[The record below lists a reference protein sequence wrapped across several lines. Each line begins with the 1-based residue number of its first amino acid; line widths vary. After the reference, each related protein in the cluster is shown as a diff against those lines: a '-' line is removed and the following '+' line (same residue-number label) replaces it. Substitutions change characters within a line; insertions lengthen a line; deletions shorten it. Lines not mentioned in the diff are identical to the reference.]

1 MIIGKG
7 AIDMSQRHFD
17 YWSWGIDHFNNYIL
31 FVVLSKYY
39 ISLIF
44 SWISTY
50 ADRYEKNECHKIGL
64 II

>member
-17 YWSWGIDHFNNYIL
+17 YWSWVIDHFNNYTL
-31 FVVLSKYY
+31 FVVLSKYLY
-39 ISLIF
+39 RYNISLIF

-50 ADRYEKNECHKIGL
+50 TDRYEKMNALE
-64 II
+64 

>member
-17 YWSWGIDHFNNYIL
+17 YWSWVIDHFNNYTL
-31 FVVLSKYY
+31 FVVLSK
-39 ISLIF
+39 SLIF
-44 SWISTY
+44 SGISTY
-50 ADRYEKNECHKIGL
+50 TDRYEKNECLKMGL

>member
-17 YWSWGIDHFNNYIL
+17 YGSWVIDHFNNYTL
-31 FVVLSKYY
+31 FVVLSK
-39 ISLIF
+39 SLIF

-50 ADRYEKNECHKIGL
+50 TDRYEKMNALK
-64 II
+64 

>member
-17 YWSWGIDHFNNYIL
+17 YWSWVIDHFNNYTL
-31 FVVLSKYY
+31 FVALSK
-39 ISLIF
+39 F

-50 ADRYEKNECHKIGL
+50 TDRYEKKNALK
-64 II
+64 

>member
-17 YWSWGIDHFNNYIL
+17 YGSWVIDHFNNYNT
-31 FVVLSKYY
+31 
-39 ISLIF
+39 SLIF

-50 ADRYEKNECHKIGL
+50 TDRYEKMNALK
-64 II
+64 

>member
-17 YWSWGIDHFNNYIL
+17 YWSWVIDHFNNYSL
-31 FVVLSKYY
+31 FVILSKN
-39 ISLIF
+39 LIF

-50 ADRYEKNECHKIGL
+50 TDRYEKMNASK
-64 II
+64 

>member
-17 YWSWGIDHFNNYIL
+17 YWSWVIDHFNNYTL
-31 FVVLSKYY
+31 FVVLSK
-39 ISLIF
+39 SLIF
-44 SWISTY
+44 SGISTY
-50 ADRYEKNECHKIGL
+50 TDRYEKNECLKIGL